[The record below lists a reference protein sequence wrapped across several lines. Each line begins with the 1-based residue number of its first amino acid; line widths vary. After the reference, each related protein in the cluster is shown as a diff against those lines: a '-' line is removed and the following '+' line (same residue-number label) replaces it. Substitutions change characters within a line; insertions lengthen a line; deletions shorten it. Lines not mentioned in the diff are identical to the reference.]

1 MDDYLLY
8 LVTSIIN
15 LSHLK
20 TFYHRSVK
28 TCVRM
33 ITMPFS
39 VLGWKKGIAFLNN
52 KNLGKYWPRVGPQ
65 MTLYMPGV
73 WLKPPCQK
81 NTIVLF
87 EQEYHECGSG
97 SPFIELTNQH
107 VINGTTPTNS
117 KSMKLF
123 HKTFWISKIV
133 QIDV

>member
-1 MDDYLLY
+1 MKSSKNVFLGILWKNSCAYDHHD
-8 LVTSIIN
+8 
-15 LSHLK
+15 
-20 TFYHRSVK
+20 
-28 TCVRM
+28 
-33 ITMPFS
+33 FS

-65 MTLYMPGV
+65 MTLYVPGV

-97 SPFIELTNQH
+97 SPHIVLTNQH

-123 HKTFWISKIV
+123 HKTVAK
-133 QIDV
+133 

>member
-1 MDDYLLY
+1 MTCSHN
-8 LVTSIIN
+8 V
-15 LSHLK
+15 LS
-20 TFYHRSVK
+20 RSLDK
-28 TCVRM
+28 YSSSAYDHYD
-33 ITMPFS
+33 FS
-39 VLGWKKGIAFLNN
+39 FLGWKKGIAFLNN
-52 KNLGKYWPRVGPQ
+52 KNLGKYWPRIGPQ
-65 MTLYMPGV
+65 MTLYVPGV

-123 HKTFWISKIV
+123 HKTF
-133 QIDV
+133 